1 MTIENL
7 GDANI
12 AQSSWFLQ
20 VNVAGPLGL
29 VPADLTVWFGAYPCA
44 FTGTTSLEKQ
54 MTNIAINAI
63 GAGASLIVVFTWT
76 FKTTAPVGDYAVSIY
91 AGLV

>member
-1 MTIENL
+1 LTIENL
-7 GDANI
+7 GDADI
-12 AQSSWFLQ
+12 APSSWFLQ

>member
-7 GDANI
+7 GETPI
-12 AQSSWFLQ
+12 APNTWFLQ

-29 VPADLTVWFGAYPCA
+29 VGADLMVWFGAYPCA
-44 FTGTTSLEKQ
+44 FTGTTNLEKQ
-54 MTNIAINAI
+54 MTNLALLQIP
-63 GAGASLIVVFTWT
+63 AGASITFDFTWT
-76 FKTTAPVGDYAVSIY
+76 FKTTAPVGDYDVSIY

>member
-7 GDANI
+7 GDTTI
-12 AQSSWFLQ
+12 ALDTWFLQ
-20 VNVAGPLGL
+20 VNVEGPAGL
-29 VPADLTVWFGAYPCA
+29 VPADLQVWFGVYPCA

>member
-1 MTIENL
+1 LTIENL
-7 GDANI
+7 GDADI
-12 AQSSWFLQ
+12 APSSWFLQ

-54 MTNIAINAI
+54 MTNLALIQLP
-63 GAGASLIVVFTWT
+63 ASGSVTFDFTWT